1 MLSPLG
7 IVIAG
12 IFMVELEKSLIP
24 TLMEHM
30 SPWKRYVDGT
40 TAVIKLSSI
49 EHVLS
54 IYTSF
59 RQNIESTYELE
70 QNRQIYFLDVTLV
83 KTNDTFQTAIY
94 RKRTN
99 NVVYLHRNSFAP
111 RTWKCG
117 TLRIILIRPYK
128 ICSTK
133 EPLQNELKQIEEEF
147 IKINDYPKWVFDQ
160 LNEECK
166 LPRNAD
172 YDSNVT
178 TNNESISTTHRLILP
193 YKSEQRQEIIT
204 LFG

>member
-1 MLSPLG
+1 MLPPLG

-12 IFMVELEKSLIP
+12 IFMVELERSLIP

-30 SPWKRYVDGT
+30 TPWKRYVDDT

-54 IYTSF
+54 IHTSF
-59 RQNIESTYELE
+59 HQNIESTYELE

-83 KTNDTFQTAIY
+83 KTNDTLQTAIY

-99 NVVYLHRNSFAP
+99 NVVHLHRNSFAP

-117 TLRIILIRPYK
+117 PLRIILIRPYK

-172 YDSNVT
+172 
-178 TNNESISTTHRLILP
+178 
-193 YKSEQRQEIIT
+193 
-204 LFG
+204 